1 MVEERLS
8 GTRDERCLISQ
19 DMQERQ
25 RLGGSKEMKGCSC
38 GLRGKRVGQ
47 GAQKTWILVLQVHS
61 FSRF

>member
-1 MVEERLS
+1 
-8 GTRDERCLISQ
+8 
-19 DMQERQ
+19 MQERQ